1 MEISFLYAIPRTAVL
16 DRFFLSVTK
25 IAGSYGQLWMIVA
38 VVLLVFKKDQE
49 SRCRGASCLRIC
61 IPNGTACAE
70 KLDFQAAALPN
81 RPGFCAARFQTVQF
95 ILSINPFRMGL
106 WRCHSHFHAA

>member
-1 MEISFLYAIPRTAVL
+1 MEISFLYAIPHTAVL

-49 SRCRGASCLRIC
+49 SRCRGASCLRQ
-61 IPNGTACAE
+61 
-70 KLDFQAAALPN
+70 LY
-81 RPGFCAARFQTVQF
+81 
-95 ILSINPFRMGL
+95 S
-106 WRCHSHFHAA
+106 

>member
-1 MEISFLYAIPRTAVL
+1 MEISFLYAIPHTAVL

-38 VVLLVFKKDQE
+38 VVLLVFKKTRRAGVAVLLAYG
-49 SRCRGASCLRIC
+49 SC

-81 RPGFCAARFQTVQF
+81 RPGFCAACFQTVQF